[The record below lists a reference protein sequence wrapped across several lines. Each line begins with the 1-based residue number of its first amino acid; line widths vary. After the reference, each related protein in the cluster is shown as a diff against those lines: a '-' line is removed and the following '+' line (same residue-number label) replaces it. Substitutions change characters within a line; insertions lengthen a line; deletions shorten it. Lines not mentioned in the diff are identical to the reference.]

1 MLTATQVTPTST
13 RKASSLCPFQ
23 MRAIQILCLALVQ
36 SSYAGPLDCA
46 DESDPLVK
54 TCCSAQSAW
63 SSMEAAGGCGGSGAT
78 AEQCSQAAELCER
91 CRTAVEGHR
100 DAPADGVS
108 LEQKLGST
116 GVEAEADGTDADGT
130 SEFLVGQSLQRGF
143 IPQVDTGGRRLQ
155 EIGNVFPTML
165 FFVVLG

>member
-155 EIGNVFPTML
+155 EIGNPQTF
-165 FFVVLG
+165 